1 MTAYL
6 FDVIIVLILAFFAW
20 RGAKKGL
27 ILTLCGL
34 LGLFVAFFGA
44 QFISTQ
50 FYQPVAHIVQ
60 PAIYQTIRN
69 ALPEPEQEPSDPLPS
84 DSVSAST
91 PPFDSQ
97 ETISSYTL
105 DQLLEI
111 LEEKGLYAGF
121 SFFLDPSML
130 EEAIPDVEG
139 VPESIVSTR
148 NLADYLAKLIA
159 KAALFALSFLFIL
172 LIWFLVSHILDLAFQ
187 LPILAA
193 VNTVG
198 GLAVGLLKAVL
209 IVFVLVWLGQL
220 ANVVPQNPTTP
231 ILTLFTPKGLSAF
244 LDQLLI

>member
-6 FDVIIVLILAFFAW
+6 FDVIIVVILAFFAW

-50 FYQPVAHIVQ
+50 FYKPVAHIVQ

-69 ALPEPEQEPSDPLPS
+69 ALPEPEQEPSNQLD
-84 DSVSAST
+84 DSVFATT
-91 PPFDSQ
+91 PPFNSQ
-97 ETISSYTL
+97 ETASSYTV

-121 SFFLDPSML
+121 SFFLNPSML
-130 EEAIPDVEG
+130 KEAIPDVEG

-193 VNTVG
+193 VNAVG

-220 ANVVPQNPTTP
+220 ANIVPQNPTTP
-231 ILTLFTPKGLSAF
+231 VLTLFTPKGLGAF